1 MKNGGRIEKMGGIR
15 ATYLIDFQ
23 CFTKFQA
30 NPVPDLSDFNIC
42 GLVLYTK
49 TQLLCVSKLFAI
61 HNETC
66 VYHIRAH
73 APAAPETIETN
84 FK

>member
-1 MKNGGRIEKMGGIR
+1 MKNGGRIDKIGDIQVS
-15 ATYLIDFQ
+15 YLIDFQ
-23 CFTKFQA
+23 YFTKFQA

-42 GLVLYTK
+42 GLVPYTK

-66 VYHIRAH
+66 VILYANI
-73 APAAPETIETN
+73 
-84 FK
+84 